1 MLLLSFPFSVHL
13 WKLKLKVTIMKKTYV
28 VLLFLLLAC
37 STGFSQSR
45 KSVSILGDSY
55 STFEHYL
62 QPDTNAVW
70 YFHKPLNKNDV
81 TSVSQT
87 WWHRF
92 LQEGGY
98 RLCVNNSF
106 SGSTICHTG
115 YQKADYSDRSFVTR
129 MDNLGCPDIIL
140 IFGGT
145 NDSWAGVPL
154 GEYQYQDWT
163 KQDLYSFRPA
173 MAYML
178 DYIRSRYPHVEVYFI
193 LNSDLKAEIDESV
206 KAICR
211 HYEVPCLELTG
222 IDKQEGHPSIKGM
235 EQICTQLKAFLAKNQ
250 LAVN

>member
-1 MLLLSFPFSVHL
+1 MRKTFALLL
-13 WKLKLKVTIMKKTYV
+13 
-28 VLLFLLLAC
+28 LFMMIC
-37 STGFSQSR
+37 STGFSQYR

-70 YFHKPLNKNDV
+70 YFPQPLNKNDV
-81 TSVSQT
+81 TSVVQT
-87 WWHRF
+87 WWYKF
-92 LQEGGY
+92 IQESGY

-145 NDSWAGVPL
+145 NDSWAGAPI
-154 GEYQYQDWT
+154 GEYQYADWT
-163 KQDLYSFRPA
+163 KQDLSSFRPA

-178 DYIRSRYPHVEVYFI
+178 EHIRYRYPNVEVYFL
-193 LNSDLKAEIDESV
+193 LNCDLKTEINESV
-206 KAICR
+206 KTICA
-211 HYEVPCLELTG
+211 HYQVPCLELKG
-222 IDKQEGHPSIKGM
+222 IDKQGGHPSVKGM
-235 EQICTQLKAFLAKNQ
+235 QQIDEQLKVFLAGRQ
-250 LAVN
+250 